1 MLSIV
6 ALLLCIFIQ
15 QGLEYQVRLLYRWF
29 IVGQFLSPKFT
40 NQTVRIAAS
49 ALVVYLDFVLALKTF
64 TKRTILNVKILGFA
78 MVQLFENQTFEIRGT
93 QRLVFERIW
102 YSSPHCI
109 NTNIIG
115 FFQFE
120 EDMTQRIQG
129 HRQQQGD
136 LLQREKHHFQK

>member
-1 MLSIV
+1 
-6 ALLLCIFIQ
+6 
-15 QGLEYQVRLLYRWF
+15 
-29 IVGQFLSPKFT
+29 
-40 NQTVRIAAS
+40 
-49 ALVVYLDFVLALKTF
+49 
-64 TKRTILNVKILGFA
+64 